1 MVSILD
7 DMLYRL
13 YNSWLPCPLPVH
25 SLLIKRTI
33 FDRYGL
39 FDETFKAVEDRLFF
53 SKLAVVGVKFDHF
66 PFVGA
71 YRRKHKESVAKKTGH
86 TVKYTI
92 EFYKKMGKEVDDSFF
107 VGVVGDKN
115 L

>member
-1 MVSILD
+1 M
-7 DMLYRL
+7 
-13 YNSWLPCPLPVH
+13 
-25 SLLIKRTI
+25 
-33 FDRYGL
+33 
-39 FDETFKAVEDRLFF
+39 
-53 SKLAVVGVKFDHF
+53 
-66 PFVGA
+66 
-71 YRRKHKESVAKKTGH
+71 AKKTGH